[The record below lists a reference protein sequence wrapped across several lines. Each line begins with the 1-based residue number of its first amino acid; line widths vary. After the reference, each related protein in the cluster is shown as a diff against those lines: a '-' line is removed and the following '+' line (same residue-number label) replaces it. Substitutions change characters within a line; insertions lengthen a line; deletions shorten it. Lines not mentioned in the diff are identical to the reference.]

1 MRIPNSSSARYET
14 ILKQRHVQLLGRSV
28 DLNRLIRQR
37 LALAMN
43 KSIDTAIG
51 RLDLVGGDG
60 VGKRGDGGE
69 LLMRA

>member
-51 RLDLVGGDG
+51 RLDLVGGMGLGRG
-60 VGKRGDGGE
+60 VMEGSC
-69 LLMRA
+69 